1 MDGLTVIVFQLVL
14 LGLGAGFAVL
24 AASYARQ
31 AASFDITRDF
41 DALAHAVGK
50 LQQVA
55 RSEKMT
61 RVRAAAADPAPS
73 AAVPLTQAPLSHT
86 ELRALMRARTGATR
100 Q

>member
-14 LGLGAGFAVL
+14 LALGAGFAVL

-31 AASFDITRDF
+31 AASFDLTRDF
-41 DALAHAVGK
+41 DSLAHAVTK
-50 LQQVA
+50 LQTVA

-61 RVRAAAADPAPS
+61 RVRAAAAEPAAA
-73 AAVPLTQAPLSHT
+73 AAVPLTQAPLSHS
-86 ELRALMRARTGATR
+86 ELRALQRARNGATR